1 MSEDRTNRRPTK
13 QPPISSESDSSRPSG
28 MISKDGLGMVA
39 FASSEETDDGA
50 WMKRAIVIGASSGIG
65 KELAVVL
72 SQNGFAIGLMARRF
86 ELLEELR
93 SSLLNPTFSR
103 RADISESSDAMA
115 ILENLIEEMGGIDLI
130 IISSGT
136 GFINPDLNWTMEKKT
151 LDVNVSGFT
160 AMANVAFRHFVQA
173 GRGHLVGI
181 SSIQAIRGNGVAPA
195 YGASKAFMSNYLEGL
210 RVRARK
216 AGLPILVSD
225 IQPGFVDTAMAQG
238 PGLFWVASPQKAARQ
253 IYKAIQRKAEHAYVT
268 KRWSVIGWLLKV
280 LPDFLYAKL

>member
-1 MSEDRTNRRPTK
+1 
-13 QPPISSESDSSRPSG
+13 